1 MDSDRETQPAEEEE
15 PEMNDS
21 VVVSLCPN
29 NIADYYAKE
38 VILHR
43 RLKGTAAGDE
53 YFVKWAR
60 RPPPSKQLLEDEDRE
75 RDKTRPEYLVW
86 MKREEVEACAPSL
99 LTVPIIAHRH
109 YALKPKN
116 SGDGAAETESI
127 KGSDALQDM
136 ADDIRS
142 LVSRAQGLIDS
153 GVGGKVLLD
162 ICSIL
167 EAYSKIG
174 PLANTFR
181 EFGALD
187 LFLHL
192 LCSDDTKIRLC
203 TKDILKS
210 LATFDLS
217 GRAYL
222 LLQLTYSGEP
232 GSKYKAT
239 LQSRQMLLD
248 LFTTTASMDESELV
262 LKGIRLPHVSAEAP
276 LLFLRQRMSSV
287 SWISLW
293 CCSYSQCAPPTK
305 FMCKLVSETVDSQPK
320 LMSPW

>member
-1 MDSDRETQPAEEEE
+1 MESDHETQPEEEEE
-15 PEMNDS
+15 PEINDS

-43 RLKGTAAGDE
+43 RMKGTTGDE

-60 RPPPSKQLLEDEDRE
+60 LPRPSKQLLEDEDRE
-75 RDKTRPEYLVW
+75 RNKTRPEYLVW
-86 MKREEVEACAPSL
+86 MKRQEVEACAPSL
-99 LTVPIIAHRH
+99 LTVPIIAHCR
-109 YALKPKN
+109 YASKPKN
-116 SGDGAAETESI
+116 SADGAAETESI

-167 EAYSKIG
+167 DAYSKIG

-262 LKGIRLPHVSAEAP
+262 LKGIRLPHVSAQAP
-276 LLFLRQRMSSV
+276 FTM
-287 SWISLW
+287 
-293 CCSYSQCAPPTK
+293 YS
-305 FMCKLVSETVDSQPK
+305 
-320 LMSPW
+320 

>member
-1 MDSDRETQPAEEEE
+1 MYYYDIDDTPKLPPVEE
-15 PEMNDS
+15 PEETES
-21 VVVSLCPN
+21 VVISLCPN

-43 RLKGTAAGDE
+43 RVKGPVPDDASRDE
-53 YFVKWAR
+53 YFVRWKR
-60 RPPPSKQLLEDEDRE
+60 RPSPASILLDDEQRE
-75 RDKTRPEYLVW
+75 REKTRPEYLVW
-86 MKREEVEACAPSL
+86 MKRSELEACNATL
-99 LTVPIIAHRH
+99 LDVPISAHPR
-109 YALKPKN
+109 Y
-116 SGDGAAETESI
+116 TESKSAAGGSAEDGSGETVEGGGV
-127 KGSDALQDM
+127 KGSEALQDM
-136 ADDIRS
+136 AGDIRS
-142 LVSRAQGLIDS
+142 LVSRAQQLVDS

-162 ICSIL
+162 ICNIL
-167 EAYSKIG
+167 GTYSKIG

-181 EFGALD
+181 EIGALD

-192 LCSDDTKIRLC
+192 LCSDDAKIRLS
-203 TKDILKS
+203 TKDMLKN

-262 LKGIRLPHVSAEAP
+262 LKGIRLPHVSYMYTHTV
-276 LLFLRQRMSSV
+276 L
-287 SWISLW
+287 I
-293 CCSYSQCAPPTK
+293 
-305 FMCKLVSETVDSQPK
+305 LVFKHVV
-320 LMSPW
+320 

>member
-1 MDSDRETQPAEEEE
+1 MSGETQSEAVEETQPE
-15 PEMNDS
+15 DS
-21 VVVSLCPN
+21 DSIRISLYPN

-43 RLKGTAAGDE
+43 KLVLKGGEDE
-53 YFVKWAR
+53 YFVKWVRLPA
-60 RPPPSKQLLEDEDRE
+60 PTKQLLDDEDKVRE
-75 RDKTRPEYLVW
+75 RTRPEYLVW
-86 MKREEVEACAPSL
+86 MKRDEVEACCPSL
-99 LTVPIIAHRH
+99 LSFPIIAHHREGEGKSDTTKS
-109 YALKPKN
+109 APER
-116 SGDGAAETESI
+116 SEAADGAT
-127 KGSDALQDM
+127 GGGALLDM

-142 LVSRAQGLIDS
+142 LVSRAQRLIDS

-162 ICSIL
+162 ICNIL
-167 EAYSKIG
+167 NAYSKIG

-192 LCSDDTKIRLC
+192 LCADDAAVRLSTKE
-203 TKDILKS
+203 ILKS

-217 GRAYL
+217 ARAYL

-262 LKGIRLPHVSAEAP
+262 LKGVRLPHVSGWS
-276 LLFLRQRMSSV
+276 LLCRG
-287 SWISLW
+287 
-293 CCSYSQCAPPTK
+293 A
-305 FMCKLVSETVDSQPK
+305 
-320 LMSPW
+320 